1 MSNILN
7 LHNIVGDPLTCVNA
21 WQTMTFTKTTVEWV
35 ETSRDPVTTT
45 EEVVVKGKLQPVNT
59 QDIEALGFDVN
70 TYQYFKIYLSG
81 TPTQLDRVRQLGS
94 DTFICNNLEYHL
106 TGKMP
111 WDDAGWRKGFCYLD
125 KEIKETDSVNPNDP
139 SGD

>member
-1 MSNILN
+1 MSSTLN
-7 LHNIVGDPLTCVNA
+7 LHNIVGDSLTCVNA
-21 WQTMTFTKTTVEWV
+21 WRTMTFTKSKIEWD
-35 ETSRDPVTTT
+35 ETSRDPNVINETV
-45 EEVVVKGKLQPVNT
+45 EVKGKLQPVNT
-59 QDIEALGFDVN
+59 QDIEALGFDTN

-94 DTFICNNLEYHL
+94 DTFICENLEYHL

-125 KEIKETDSVNPNDP
+125 KEIKND
-139 SGD
+139 DRD